1 MRLRKATKAEVG
13 ASRCMPRIVTTCPT
27 TGQTVP
33 TGYRSADLDLE
44 QLAGPM
50 SFRCTACEKVHA
62 WTAMDVS
69 IEETSG
75 FIA

>member
-1 MRLRKATKAEVG
+1 
-13 ASRCMPRIVTTCPT
+13 MPRIVTTCPT

-33 TGYRSADLDLE
+33 TGYRSTDLDLE

-62 WTAMDVS
+62 WMATDASV
-69 IEETSG
+69 EATSG
-75 FIA
+75 FVVT

>member
-1 MRLRKATKAEVG
+1 
-13 ASRCMPRIVTTCPT
+13 MPRIVTTCPT

-44 QLAGPM
+44 ELVGPM

-69 IEETSG
+69 IEGTPS
-75 FIA
+75 FVA